1 METNNF
7 VKSWHNQLKTGYL
20 GRKKNRRIDRLVWI
34 LANDVGPDYINNL
47 HRIKLNAG
55 RMGPEQRRV
64 RTREMKAE
72 VINDT
77 MMIDQMINMIF
88 ILVNGQNMASC
99 TCQDFV
105 WNTTACKHMY
115 LLKRWRNNLAV
126 YRVAHNIAVVQ
137 MVPPHSLA
145 TIATPAQSQLNATV
159 VNNAAYIIS
168 VAHLLRNGTV
178 TLNEKYAQRLQTAY
192 DLFNDIESLG
202 AGNAPNSELTRQRR

>member
-1 METNNF
+1 
-7 VKSWHNQLKTGYL
+7 
-20 GRKKNRRIDRLVWI
+20 
-34 LANDVGPDYINNL
+34 
-47 HRIKLNAG
+47 
-55 RMGPEQRRV
+55 
-64 RTREMKAE
+64 
-72 VINDT
+72 
-77 MMIDQMINMIF
+77 MIF

-126 YRVAHNIAVVQ
+126 YRGKEKLQQHILRYLPFNFHVKVAHNIAVVQ

-168 VAHLLRNGTV
+168 IAHLLRNGTI

>member
-77 MMIDQMINMIF
+77 MMIDQMISENKSTSVFVVDSFTTDDVRYDIY
-88 ILVNGQNMASC
+88 SC
-99 TCQDFV
+99 Q
-105 WNTTACKHMY
+105 
-115 LLKRWRNNLAV
+115 
-126 YRVAHNIAVVQ
+126 RVAHNIAVVQ